1 MSTYHFAPTER
12 AAEALRAEQVPDEQI
27 HITGNTVV
35 DALLWTL
42 QKPVDLDFGFNLDGK
57 RTILVTAHRRE
68 SFGAPFRSLCHAILD
83 LAERNEDVAVVYPV
97 HLNPNVRKPVKQILE
112 GHARIHL
119 LEPLRYEQFSHLMS
133 LSYLI
138 LTDSGGLQEEA
149 PVLGKP
155 VLVMREITERPEA
168 IEAGTAILV
177 GTRRERIVAEAEKLL
192 KDEDSYQR
200 MAKAQSPFGDGHAAE
215 RIVAILKSMA

>member
-1 MSTYHFAPTER
+1 M
-12 AAEALRAEQVPDEQI
+12 
-27 HITGNTVV
+27 V

-42 QKPVDLDFGFNLDGK
+42 QKPVDLDFQFSLDDK

-68 SFGAPFRSLCHAILD
+68 SFGAPFRSLCHAIRD
-83 LAERNEDVAVVYPV
+83 LVERNQDVAVVYPV
-97 HLNPNVRKPVKQILE
+97 HLNPNARERVNQILT
-112 GHARIHL
+112 GHTRIHL
-119 LEPLRYEQFSHLMS
+119 LDPLRYEQFSHLMS

-138 LTDSGGLQEEA
+138 LPDSGGLQEEA

-155 VLVMREITERPEA
+155 VLVMRETTERPEA

-177 GTRRERIVAEAEKLL
+177 GAKRERIVAEAEKLL

-200 MAKAQSPFGDGHAAE
+200 MAQAQSPFGDGHAAE